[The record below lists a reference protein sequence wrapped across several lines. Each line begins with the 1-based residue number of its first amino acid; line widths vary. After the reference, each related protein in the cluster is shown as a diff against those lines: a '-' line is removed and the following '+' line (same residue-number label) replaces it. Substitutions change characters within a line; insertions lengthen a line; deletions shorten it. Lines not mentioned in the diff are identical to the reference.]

1 MEAYLPYETPT
12 GPQLEVLGEVETKLP
27 QPVQRR
33 ATAWVL
39 TVAVALAAVFGL
51 GGMKLQ
57 SARRAAAKEFTTGA
71 HEEYEGFSLSGDLN
85 ERLEAG
91 ATLAKI
97 GKQQL
102 GETNAFVSE
111 AFAQVDALKEALA
124 SGSPAACYRANTAL
138 GKAVEALYPN
148 LQENDT
154 AKAQWEEFKSRQYTI
169 DLSAYN
175 KVAEQYNDQAAAF
188 PANLIGA
195 VWGATE
201 VEPFA

>member
-1 MEAYLPYETPT
+1 M
-12 GPQLEVLGEVETKLP
+12 
-27 QPVQRR
+27 
-33 ATAWVL
+33 
-39 TVAVALAAVFGL
+39 
-51 GGMKLQ
+51 
-57 SARRAAAKEFTTGA
+57 
-71 HEEYEGFSLSGDLN
+71 
-85 ERLEAG
+85 
-91 ATLAKI
+91 
-97 GKQQL
+97 
-102 GETNAFVSE
+102 SE

-175 KVAEQYNDQAAAF
+175 TVAEQYNDMAAAF

-201 VEPFA
+201 VERFA

>member
-1 MEAYLPYETPT
+1 MWFALKAFVV
-12 GPQLEVLGEVETKLP
+12 VLVVAAFLLFISAFFLDRVD
-27 QPVQRR
+27 QPVE
-33 ATAWVL
+33 
-39 TVAVALAAVFGL
+39 
-51 GGMKLQ
+51 
-57 SARRAAAKEFTTGA
+57 S
-71 HEEYEGFSLSGDLN
+71 
-85 ERLEAG
+85 
-91 ATLAKI
+91 
-97 GKQQL
+97 
-102 GETNAFVSE
+102 

-175 KVAEQYNDQAAAF
+175 TVAEQYNDMAAAF

-201 VEPFA
+201 VERFA